1 MAMHMFVSKKVIILI
16 VVAAGAV
23 IIAGALGLFDL
34 RTATTAIQVQ
44 TSNIATKAEEVAKGI
59 PNAANVD
66 IAATGDTI
74 KNAAACRENLTRI
87 ETAKRTI
94 AQRSGLTTS
103 EVSANAIL
111 KELGGRAP
119 VCPSGGKYIL
129 GNNQVVARC
138 SIGGNNTVDP
148 SDDHLIQKF

>member
-1 MAMHMFVSKKVIILI
+1 MAMHMFISKKLVILLVIVGFAI
-16 VVAAGAV
+16 VV
-23 IIAGALGLFDL
+23 AGALGLFDL

-44 TSNIATKAEEVAKGI
+44 TSKIATKASEAAKSI

-66 IAATGDTI
+66 VAATGDTI
-74 KNAAACRENLTRI
+74 KNSEICRANLRRI
-87 ETAKRTI
+87 EGAKRTI
-94 AQRSGLTTS
+94 AQRSGLTVS
-103 EVSANAIL
+103 EVSAEAVA
-111 KELGGRAP
+111 KELGGKP
-119 VCPSGGKYIL
+119 IVCPSGGQYIL